1 MSAITIVCPHC
12 HRANSVT
19 VEVKKQEL
27 SCSECGAPLNDTAPV
42 TCDDSAFKAHLD
54 QNDIPVLVD
63 FFSPDCAPC
72 MKMLPD
78 YETAAEKFA
87 LEVRFLKV
95 NTLEHPDLARQYGVN
110 KLPTIIAFNKNI
122 EVNRFSS
129 ALSKDQLG
137 MWAESLIQMVL

>member
-1 MSAITIVCPHC
+1 MPTITIVCPHC
-12 HRANSVT
+12 HKANTVA
-19 VEVKKQEL
+19 VEVDKKEL
-27 SCSECGAPLNDTAPV
+27 LCSVCGGVLNDTMPV
-42 TCDDSAFKAHLD
+42 ICDEIAFKTHLAE
-54 QNDIPVLVD
+54 NGIPVLVD

-78 YETAAEKFA
+78 YEAAAGKFA

-95 NTLEHPDLARQYGVN
+95 NTLEYPDLARQYGVN

-129 ALSKDQLG
+129 VLSKDQLA